1 MVRSADVHRCPRAL
15 GLEHNDI
22 AAIGSM
28 VTLEAGPAESDALDF
43 GRRPPPQVE
52 IVHEISPSGY
62 EVAIRVDCRDPIEG

>member
-1 MVRSADVHRCPRAL
+1 
-15 GLEHNDI
+15 
-22 AAIGSM
+22 M